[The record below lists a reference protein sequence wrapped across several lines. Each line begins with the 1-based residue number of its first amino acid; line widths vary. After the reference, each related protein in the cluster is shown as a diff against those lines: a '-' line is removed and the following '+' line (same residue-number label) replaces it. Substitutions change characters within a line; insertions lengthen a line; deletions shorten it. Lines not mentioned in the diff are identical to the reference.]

1 MLKKQTY
8 KNYFQTEKYILI
20 IISNVLMIFIITL
33 ILIFDNSYNLFS
45 QLPNFL
51 LLSLDDMQ

>member
-1 MLKKQTY
+1 MLKKQIY

-51 LLSLDDMQ
+51 LLSLDDIQ